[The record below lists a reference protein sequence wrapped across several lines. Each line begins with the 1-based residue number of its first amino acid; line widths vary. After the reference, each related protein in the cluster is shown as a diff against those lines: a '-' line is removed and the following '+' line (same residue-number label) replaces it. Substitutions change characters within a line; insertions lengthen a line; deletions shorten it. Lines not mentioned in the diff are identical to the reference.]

1 MDLVIAATA
10 LADRLKDFRSTTR
23 STRWHSGRDT
33 PRCLPCPRPG
43 EGDDGDMDQSPSEQP
58 GVPAAETPQET
69 QRSLTLTIIETAA
82 AVKLLDEAVPDGYA
96 IVKGG
101 IQKAVD
107 KIRDRGP
114 EADPPAQDNDSAE

>member
-1 MDLVIAATA
+1 
-10 LADRLKDFRSTTR
+10 
-23 STRWHSGRDT
+23 
-33 PRCLPCPRPG
+33 
-43 EGDDGDMDQSPSEQP
+43 MDQSPSEQP

-114 EADPPAQDNDSAE
+114 EADPPAQDNDSAELAPLAVSAPLVVYRSAPAPRRCSTW